1 MACDDQRDAGALEHV
16 GSSVEQ
22 PHEMLL
28 RGALA
33 HGDLLEII
41 G

>member
-1 MACDDQRDAGALEHV
+1 MARDVQRDTGALEHA

-22 PHEMLL
+22 RHEMLL
-28 RGALA
+28 RGALVQ
-33 HGDLLEII
+33 GDLLEII